1 MWPCLRKWRHAIRVG
16 FEVLKVHAIHS
27 QSVRQSVSLSVYAL
41 DSLYFFTGR
50 HDELGLPPRLGVL
63 NVFSNCFL

>member
-1 MWPCLRKWRHAIRVG
+1 MITSLLRPWGTIG
-16 FEVLKVHAIHS
+16 VHSKYTPNS

>member
-1 MWPCLRKWRHAIRVG
+1 MITSLLRLWGTIG
-16 FEVLKVHAIHS
+16 VHSKYTPNS